1 MLKLSFPENKMLI
14 IPAVDIK
21 NGKCVQLVQGKPGT
35 EQIILENPAEV
46 AKSWEDKNASTIHV
60 IDLDGAF
67 GNKNNISVV
76 EKILDTVSVPIQMGG
91 GIRSKEYA
99 QKLLNMGIERLI
111 LGTMAIENPL
121 LVQELAYEYG
131 KERIMVSLDSKDS
144 EVVIKGWT
152 EKTSKTAPEMGQIL
166 EDNGAG
172 GILFTN
178 VDVEGLL
185 NGFYIDPVI
194 ELVSSVNIPVIY
206 SGGITT
212 LDDLEKLQ
220 NTGVN
225 GVVVGSAIYKG
236 KIDFEKALQYE
247 KLP

>member
-1 MLKLSFPENKMLI
+1 MSFPENKMLI

-35 EQIILENPAEV
+35 EQIIIENPAEV

-67 GNKNNISVV
+67 GNKKNISVV

-121 LVQELAYEYG
+121 LVQELADEYG

-144 EVVIKGWT
+144 KVVIKGWT

-185 NGFYIDPVI
+185 KGFYIDPVL
-194 ELVSSVNIPVIY
+194 ELVNSVKIPVVY
-206 SGGITT
+206 SGGIST
-212 LDDLEKLQ
+212 LNDLEKLQ

-236 KIDFEKALQYE
+236 NIDFEKALKYE

>member
-1 MLKLSFPENKMLI
+1 MSFPENKMLI

-35 EQIILENPAEV
+35 EQIIIENPAKV
-46 AKSWEDKNASTIHV
+46 AKNWEDKNASTIHV

-121 LVQELAYEYG
+121 LVQELADEYG

-144 EVVIKGWT
+144 KVVIKGWT

-185 NGFYIDPVI
+185 NGFYIDPVL
-194 ELVSSVNIPVIY
+194 ELVSTVNIPVIY
-206 SGGITT
+206 SGGIST

-236 KIDFEKALQYE
+236 NIDFEKALQYE